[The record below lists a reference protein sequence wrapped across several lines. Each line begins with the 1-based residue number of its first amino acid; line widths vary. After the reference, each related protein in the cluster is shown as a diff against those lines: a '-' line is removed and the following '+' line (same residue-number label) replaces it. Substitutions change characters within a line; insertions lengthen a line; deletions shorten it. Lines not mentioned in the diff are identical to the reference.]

1 MANAY
6 INTITSLTS
15 TSSTSVYT
23 VPTATTAIVK
33 MMSVYNSDGSN
44 AATITIQVTDTSA
57 SATKTF
63 DKESIAAETKKAFL
77 QNGEVL
83 ILDESDILKMT
94 AGTANYFDVF
104 MSTLEIS

>member
-1 MANAY
+1 MANTY
-6 INTITSLTS
+6 INTITSLSATTS
-15 TSSTSVYT
+15 ATIYT
-23 VPTATTAIVK
+23 VPSATTAIVK
-33 MMSVYNSDGSN
+33 TISAHNSNGSN
-44 AATITIQVTDTSA
+44 AATLTIQVTDTSA

-104 MSTLEIS
+104 VSTLEIS